1 MKILF
6 VKITAALVAMLSPLS
21 GTAESVTDDPC
32 GYYLNK
38 KPSSDYKLCT
48 MAVERK
54 VDFPELKFA
63 YQLATADYA
72 VKFCRGV
79 ELTEQERQI
88 RAEKLN
94 DPEFKKLYDEA
105 WMFVNSV
112 SIYSMENW
120 CADYGGKK
128 HPFVF

>member
-79 ELTEQERQI
+79 ELTEQERQMVKNI
-88 RAEKLN
+88 RLFFELFLN
-94 DPEFKKLYDEA
+94 R
-105 WMFVNSV
+105 
-112 SIYSMENW
+112 
-120 CADYGGKK
+120 
-128 HPFVF
+128 VFQSDTDAPWF

>member
-79 ELTEQERQI
+79 ELTEQEDRSDLKNLMI
-88 RAEKLN
+88 LSLRN
-94 DPEFKKLYDEA
+94 CT
-105 WMFVNSV
+105 M
-112 SIYSMENW
+112 
-120 CADYGGKK
+120 K
-128 HPFVF
+128 HGCL

>member
-79 ELTEQERQI
+79 ELTEQERQMKTGALITAVKNI
-88 RAEKLN
+88 RLFFELFLN
-94 DPEFKKLYDEA
+94 R
-105 WMFVNSV
+105 
-112 SIYSMENW
+112 
-120 CADYGGKK
+120 
-128 HPFVF
+128 VFQSDTDAPWF